1 MKDGGRWYASGAKR
15 MNPRTATITSLPGAL
30 AGGIALLVGALA
42 GPASLGAQT
51 IAITGGTIH
60 TVDGPPIERGTVLV
74 RDGRIAAVGAE
85 VEVPAGTRRIDARGH
100 VVTPGLFD
108 VGSRLGLTEVG
119 AVGDTRDYFL
129 NEGDPIRSA
138 FDVVDGINPNSSLIP
153 VNRLQGVTTALTSPA
168 GGLIAGRAAVIDLAG
183 SSVNE
188 MLARPRAAMFA
199 SFDAGDAGGA
209 RGGVSL
215 RLREVLD
222 DARFWRANRGAFDR
236 GASRVLAA
244 SRLDLEA
251 LQPVLDGEM
260 PLVVDVDRASDIA
273 AVLRIADDY
282 DLDLVV
288 RGGAEA
294 WMVADE
300 LAAAD
305 VPVIVNP
312 LDNRPGSF
320 ARLGARFDNAAIL
333 ADAGVRVMLTPFETH
348 RTGDIAWEAG
358 NAVRAGLG
366 WNAALRAVTLTPA
379 EVFGVGD
386 DYGSLTV
393 GKVAN
398 LVVWTGD
405 PLELSSRPVQV
416 MIRGEIVPK
425 TSRQRELFD
434 RYRTLG
440 ADVPPAYR

>member
-1 MKDGGRWYASGAKR
+1 MNHRRRSASMGAAHRSLVAAASCALLAFGG
-15 MNPRTATITSLPGAL
+15 L
-30 AGGIALLVGALA
+30 AGG
-42 GPASLGAQT
+42 PAPLDAQT
-51 IAITGGTIH
+51 IVITGGTIH
-60 TVDGPPIERGTVLV
+60 SVEGPPIESGIVLI
-74 RDGRIAAVGAE
+74 RDGRIAAVGTE
-85 VEVPAGTRRIDARGH
+85 VEIPADARRIDARGH

-129 NEGDPIRSA
+129 SEGDPIRSA

-153 VNRLQGVTTALTSPA
+153 VNRLQGVTTALTSPG
-168 GGLIAGRAAVIDLAG
+168 GGLISGRAAVIDLAG
-183 SSVNE
+183 SSVEE
-188 MLARPRAAMFA
+188 MVARPRAAMLA
-199 SFDAGDAGGA
+199 SFDADDAGGA

-215 RLREVLD
+215 RLREVLE
-222 DARFWRANRGAFDR
+222 DARFWRENRGAFDR
-236 GASRVLAA
+236 GASRDLAA

-251 LQPVLDGEM
+251 LQPVLDGEV
-260 PLVVDVDRASDIA
+260 PLVVDVDRASDIS

-282 DLDLVV
+282 ALDLVV

-312 LDNRPGSF
+312 LNNRPSSF
-320 ARLGARFDNAAIL
+320 ARLGARFDNAALL

-348 RTGDIAWEAG
+348 RAGDLAWEAG

-366 WNAALRAVTLTPA
+366 WNEALRAVTLTPA

-386 DYGSLTV
+386 DYGSLAV

-405 PLELSSRPVQV
+405 PFELSSRPMQV
-416 MIRGEIVPK
+416 MIKGQMVPE
-425 TSRQRELFD
+425 TSRQRELFE
-434 RYRTLG
+434 RYRTLDG
-440 ADVPPAYR
+440 DVPPAYR

>member
-1 MKDGGRWYASGAKR
+1 MNGRTQDPPRGASRG
-15 MNPRTATITSLPGAL
+15 P
-30 AGGIALLVGALA
+30 VGALMA
-42 GPASLGAQT
+42 AAALLAVGGDPGGPAVLQAQT

-60 TVDGPPIERGTVLV
+60 PVDGPSIDRGTVLV
-74 RDGRIAAVGAE
+74 RDGRIVAVGE
-85 VEVPAGTRRIDARGH
+85 DVEIPEGAHRVDARGH

-129 NEGDPIRSA
+129 SADDPIRAA

-168 GGLIAGRAAVIDLAG
+168 GGLISGQAAVIDLTG
-183 SSVNE
+183 ESVGD
-188 MLARPRAAMFA
+188 MLARPRAAMLA
-199 SFDAGDAGGA
+199 TFDADDAGGA

-222 DARFWRANRGAFDR
+222 DARFWRDNRGAFDR
-236 GASRVLAA
+236 GASRDLAA

-251 LQPVLDGEM
+251 LQPVLDGSM
-260 PLVVDVDRASDIA
+260 PLVVDVDRASDIS

-282 DLDLVV
+282 GLDLVV

-294 WMVADE
+294 WMVAEE
-300 LAAAD
+300 LAAAE

-312 LDNRPGSF
+312 LTNRPSSF
-320 ARLGARFDNAAIL
+320 ARLGSRFDNAAIL
-333 ADAGVRVMLTPFETH
+333 AAAGVRVMLTPFETH
-348 RTGDIAWEAG
+348 RAGDIAWEAG
-358 NAVRAGLG
+358 NAVRAGLD
-366 WNAALRAVTLTPA
+366 WAEALRAVTLTPA

-386 DYGSLTV
+386 DYGSLAA

-398 LVVWTGD
+398 VVVWTGD
-405 PLELSSRPVQV
+405 PFELSSRPAHVF
-416 MIRGEIVPK
+416 IRGAPVPA
-425 TSRQRELFD
+425 TSRQRELFE
-434 RYRTLG
+434 RYRSLDEG
-440 ADVPPAYR
+440 VPPAYR

>member
-1 MKDGGRWYASGAKR
+1 MKHGRRQYASRAKW
-15 MNPRTATITSLPGAL
+15 MNSRTAPSSWLPGAL

-42 GPASLGAQT
+42 GPAGLGAQT

-85 VEVPAGTRRIDARGH
+85 LEIPAGARRIDARGQ

-129 NEGDPIRSA
+129 NEGDPIRAA

-153 VNRLQGVTTALTSPA
+153 ANRLQGVTTALTSPS
-168 GGLIAGRAAVIDLAG
+168 GGLIAGSAAVIDLAG

-188 MLARPRAAMFA
+188 MLARPRAAMLA

-222 DARFWRANRGAFDR
+222 DARFWRDNRGAFDR

-312 LDNRPGSF
+312 LNNRPSSF

-333 ADAGVRVMLTPFETH
+333 ADAGIRVMLTPFETH
-348 RTGDIAWEAG
+348 RAGDIAWEAG

-379 EVFGVGD
+379 EVFGVGE

-393 GKVAN
+393 GKIAN

-416 MIRGEIVPK
+416 MIRGEIVPG

-440 ADVPPAYR
+440 EDAPPAYR